1 MFRRSSFLSRPYWP
15 LHLVL
20 VEPKRLLF
28 GSVYFISFIIPV
40 DDNYMYS
47 FFRSYTTSFMQI
59 AISISNQTPLI
70 VAFPCVC
77 MWFLTFFTSLL
88 RIHKNWDV
96 CKFNCLSLTESWE
109 ELSISERNR
118 NWTGGKV
125 EICISKVKEE
135 VFFVMQSQHR
145 RSVVQKL
152 LIDFC
157 QQVFWGIIIFFLP
170 TLYDQNAR
178 LCFFFSWDCIVDGT
192 RLVWKGKENHPTN
205 WHYLLNYSQQYWRIF
220 WLLLAK

>member
-1 MFRRSSFLSRPYWP
+1 
-15 LHLVL
+15 
-20 VEPKRLLF
+20 
-28 GSVYFISFIIPV
+28 
-40 DDNYMYS
+40 
-47 FFRSYTTSFMQI
+47 
-59 AISISNQTPLI
+59 
-70 VAFPCVC
+70 
-77 MWFLTFFTSLL
+77 MWFLTFFFSLL
-88 RIHKNWDV
+88 RSYKTWDV
-96 CKFNCLSLTESWE
+96 CEFNCLSLTESWE

-192 RLVWKGKENHPTN
+192 RLVWKGKEKSSYKLTLFIK
-205 WHYLLNYSQQYWRIF
+205 LLSTVLKDLLTPFSKVGKIESCNTLKFYSTDFFLQHLSLWCTFCKVLQKRDFMRYF
-220 WLLLAK
+220 